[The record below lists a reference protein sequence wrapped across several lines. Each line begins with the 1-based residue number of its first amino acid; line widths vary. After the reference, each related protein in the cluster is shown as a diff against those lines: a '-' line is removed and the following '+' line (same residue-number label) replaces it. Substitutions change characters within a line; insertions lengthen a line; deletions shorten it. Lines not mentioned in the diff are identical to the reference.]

1 MKIAG
6 DRSANVSTKLKGVP
20 AEFYPFIAGPKNS
33 FAQNLEESN
42 GVQVRIPPHRAW
54 APSSASTAAGPGQRP
69 VFAPALNDN
78 HIQLA
83 GDRAAVQA
91 ARAAIERRVEELRRQ
106 LELEQLSIQR
116 GRHQF
121 IIGHRGV
128 PEDQFFEETGCA
140 ILLPT
145 DEDDDTVTIVGP
157 PERIQAGL
165 EKAMDLATS
174 MQCSNIDIS
183 RFHRQAP
190 GGAAAHARN
199 VTRYLRERKEI
210 ERLEK
215 QYNVHFNTPFTSE
228 GASPWELYSRDG
240 KAAIRAQSEIK
251 GIVDSHPPARM
262 STVPV
267 DPFFHQYLR
276 NEINNRVHDQYGVH
290 LVMPDANDID
300 APVLLVYEGP
310 SAPDAPYQ
318 IPRSQ
323 PSPAEIRDFEQGLRE
338 ARQHILDLVN
348 QQEALTSVSID
359 VPQKYHDK
367 LRRFIKK
374 EQASQPADQIPVRV
388 SSLRETVTF
397 RGPTTAVKTLAEKSR
412 AFVEQ
417 EKEDEKERG
426 FTMDF
431 DFPQKFA
438 NHLIGKGGS
447 NIRELR
453 DKFDVEI
460 QVQDGKVQLRGPQKK
475 AEAAKAHIL
484 SLGKQL
490 ADETTHVL
498 KIDPKFHR
506 ELIGAGGS
514 QINRLQT
521 RYKVLIFF
529 PRSGKN
535 GKDDETSV
543 DAASEAG
550 KPKRQQAPDEVI
562 VRGPKKGADEA
573 REEILSLLQYLKDNS
588 FTATVSVQ
596 QKQLPSLI
604 GQGGSGMDQLR
615 QATGAKI
622 DIPNGRDVPEG
633 SLVDIT
639 IKGTK
644 DQVAAAK
651 KILEEKRSVF
661 DDTVVKTLEV
671 DKKYHK
677 ALIGA
682 GGKFEPRTFTSQP
695 WTLVTNNCQA
705 PTSATSSSRPEALT
719 TAESSHG
726 RSSSRSRTRMVTPS
740 RSRVARM
747 LWTRSSRTS
756 RSSYPSARTR

>member
-1 MKIAG
+1 LILKIAG
-6 DRSANVSTKLKGVP
+6 ERSANVNTKVRGVP
-20 AEFYPFIAGPKNS
+20 AAFYPFIAGPRNS
-33 FAQNLEESN
+33 FAQSLEENN
-42 GVQVRIPPHRAW
+42 GVQVRVPPHRAW
-54 APSSASTAAGPGQRP
+54 ASQYAPSAAGPGQRP
-69 VFAPALNDN
+69 VFVPASDDN

-91 ARAAIERRVEELRRQ
+91 ARAAIERRVEELQRQ

-121 IIGHRGV
+121 IIGNRGV

-145 DEDDDTVTIVGP
+145 DEDDDTVTIIGP
-157 PERIQAGL
+157 PESIQAGL

-183 RFHRQAP
+183 RFHRQA
-190 GGAAAHARN
+190 GAAHARN

-276 NEINNRVHDQYGVH
+276 NEINSRVRDQYGVH
-290 LVMPDANDID
+290 LVIPDSNDGE
-300 APVLLVYEGP
+300 APVLLVFEGP
-310 SAPDAPYQ
+310 SGPDAPYQ
-318 IPRSQ
+318 VPRSQ
-323 PSPAEIRDFEQGLRE
+323 PSQAEIRNFEQGLDE
-338 ARQHILDLVN
+338 ARRHILGLIEK
-348 QQEALTSVSID
+348 QEQLASVSID

-374 EQASQPADQIPVRV
+374 EQADHPTDQIPVRV

-397 RGPTTAVKTLAEKSR
+397 RGPRSAVESLAEKSR
-412 AFVEQ
+412 AFVQQ

-426 FTMDF
+426 FTLDF

-453 DKFDVEI
+453 DKFDVDI

-475 AEAAKAHIL
+475 AESAKAHIL
-484 SLGKQL
+484 TLGKQL
-490 ADETTHVL
+490 ADETTHIL
-498 KIDPKFHR
+498 KVDPKFHR

-535 GKDDETSV
+535 SKDDESV
-543 DAASEAG
+543 ADGASEMG
-550 KPKRQQAPDEVI
+550 KAKRQQAPDEVI

-573 REEILSLLQYLKDNS
+573 RDEILSLLQYLKDNS

-604 GQGGSGMDQLR
+604 GQGGSGMEQLR

-633 SLVDIT
+633 TLVDIT

-661 DDTVVKTLEV
+661 DDTVVRTLEV

-682 GGKFEPRTFTSQP
+682 GGK
-695 WTLVTNNCQA
+695 
-705 PTSATSSSRPEALT
+705 
-719 TAESSHG
+719 
-726 RSSSRSRTRMVTPS
+726 
-740 RSRVARM
+740 
-747 LWTRSSRTS
+747 
-756 RSSYPSARTR
+756 

>member
-1 MKIAG
+1 M
-6 DRSANVSTKLKGVP
+6 
-20 AEFYPFIAGPKNS
+20 
-33 FAQNLEESN
+33 
-42 GVQVRIPPHRAW
+42 
-54 APSSASTAAGPGQRP
+54 
-69 VFAPALNDN
+69 
-78 HIQLA
+78 
-83 GDRAAVQA
+83 
-91 ARAAIERRVEELRRQ
+91 
-106 LELEQLSIQR
+106 
-116 GRHQF
+116 
-121 IIGHRGV
+121 
-128 PEDQFFEETGCA
+128 DQFFEDTGCA

-145 DEDDDTVTIVGP
+145 DDEDDIVTIIGP
-157 PERIQAGL
+157 PDNIQAGL
-165 EKAMDLATS
+165 EKAMDLATT

-199 VTRYLRERKEI
+199 VTRYLRQRKEI

-228 GASPWELYSRDG
+228 GAQPWELYSRDG
-240 KAAIRAQSEIK
+240 KNAIRAQSEIK
-251 GIVDSHPPARM
+251 GIVDSHPPSRM
-262 STVPV
+262 STIPV
-267 DPFFHQYLR
+267 DPFFHQFLR
-276 NEINNRVHDQYGVH
+276 NEINSRVHDQYGVH
-290 LVMPDANDID
+290 LVIPDPHEIE

-310 SAPDAPYQ
+310 SSADASYQ
-318 IPRSQ
+318 VPRSQ
-323 PSPAEIRDFEQGLRE
+323 PSQAEVRNFEQGLRE
-338 ARQHILDLVN
+338 ARQHILDLIN

-359 VPQKYHDK
+359 VPNKYHDK
-367 LRRFIKK
+367 LRKFIKK
-374 EQASQPADQIPVRV
+374 EQQNRPTDQIPVRV
-388 SSLRETVTF
+388 SSLGSTVTF
-397 RGPTTAVKTLAEKSR
+397 KGPVTAVESLASKCR
-412 AFVEQ
+412 DFVEQ

-426 FTMDF
+426 FTLDF
-431 DFPQKFA
+431 EFPQKYA

-453 DKFDVEI
+453 EKFDVEI
-460 QVQDGKVQLRGPQKK
+460 QVQDGKVQLKGPQKK
-475 AEAAKAHIL
+475 AEAAKSHIL

-490 ADETTHVL
+490 ADETTHIL

-529 PRSGKN
+529 PRSAKSSN
-535 GKDDETSV
+535 DDEFV
-543 DAASEAG
+543 ADGASETG

-588 FTATVSVQ
+588 FTVTVPVQ

-615 QATGAKI
+615 QATGARI

-644 DQVAAAK
+644 EQVAAAK
-651 KILEEKRSVF
+651 KMLEEKRAVF

-682 GGKFEPRTFTSQP
+682 GGEFIP
-695 WTLVTNNCQA
+695 VN
-705 PTSATSSSRPEALT
+705 
-719 TAESSHG
+719 
-726 RSSSRSRTRMVTPS
+726 
-740 RSRVARM
+740 
-747 LWTRSSRTS
+747 
-756 RSSYPSARTR
+756 PSAAV